1 MGGMKTKAGRELQ
14 RIGVILERTLR
25 DMSLEGKLKEHE
37 VWNAWDGVVGKHVS
51 RNAQPES
58 IRNKILFVRVST
70 SPWMQQLSYMGE
82 GIVEALNKR
91 LGGPIVQ
98 GIRFKLGD
106 IPPKSKTTPPHR
118 GLLHTIPPLGK
129 GAARKIQETLSPI
142 KDVHMREILGRV
154 MFKDM
159 GSRKGKAR

>member
-14 RIGVILERTLR
+14 RVGSILERALKN
-25 DMSLEGKLKEHE
+25 MSLEGKLKEHE
-37 VWNAWDGVVGKHVS
+37 VWNVWDGVVGKHVS

-58 IRNKILFVRVST
+58 MRNKILFVRVST

-82 GIVEALNKR
+82 GIVEALNKK
-91 LGGPIVQ
+91 LGAPIVE
-98 GIRFKLGD
+98 GIRFRLGD
-106 IPPKSKTTPPHR
+106 VAPKSKPTSPHPE
-118 GLLHTIPPLGK
+118 LPHTIPPLGK

-142 KDVHMREILGRV
+142 KNGHMREILGRV

>member
-1 MGGMKTKAGRELQ
+1 M
-14 RIGVILERTLR
+14 
-25 DMSLEGKLKEHE
+25 KEHE
-37 VWNAWDGVVGKHVS
+37 VWNVWDGIVGKHVS

-58 IRNKILFVRVST
+58 MRNKILFVKVST

-91 LGGPIVQ
+91 LGAPIVE

-106 IPPKSKTTPPHR
+106 VAPKSKPTPPHP
-118 GLLHTIPPLGK
+118 GGLHTIPPLRK
-129 GAARKIQETLSPI
+129 GDAKKVQETLSPI
-142 KDVHMREILGRV
+142 KDVRMREILGRV
-154 MFKDM
+154 MSKDM

>member
-1 MGGMKTKAGRELQ
+1 MKTKAGRELQ
-14 RIGVILERTLR
+14 RVGSILERALKN
-25 DMSLEGKLKEHE
+25 MSLEGKLKEHE
-37 VWNAWDGVVGKHVS
+37 VWNVWDGIVGKHVS

-58 IRNKILFVRVST
+58 MRNKILFVRVST

-91 LGGPIVQ
+91 LGAPLVE

-106 IPPKSKTTPPHR
+106 VAPKSKPTPPHP
-118 GLLHTIPPLGK
+118 GLLHTILPLGK
-129 GAARKIQETLSPI
+129 DAARKIQETLSPI
-142 KDVHMREILGRV
+142 KDGQMREILGRV

-159 GSRKGKAR
+159 GSRKGKTR

>member
-1 MGGMKTKAGRELQ
+1 MKTKAGRELQ
-14 RIGVILERTLR
+14 RVGSILERALKN
-25 DMSLEGKLKEHE
+25 MSLTGKLKEHE
-37 VWNAWDGVVGKHVS
+37 VWNVWDAVVGKHVS
-51 RNAQPES
+51 LHAQPER

-91 LGGPIVQ
+91 LGAPIVE

-106 IPPKSKTTPPHR
+106 VAPKSKPTPPHP
-118 GLLHTIPPLGK
+118 GPLHTFLPLPK
-129 GAARKIQETLSPI
+129 GAARKIEETLSPI
-142 KDVHMREILGRV
+142 KDGQIRDILGRV

>member
-1 MGGMKTKAGRELQ
+1 M
-14 RIGVILERTLR
+14 
-25 DMSLEGKLKEHE
+25 KEHE
-37 VWNAWDGVVGKHVS
+37 VWNVWDGIVGKHVS

-58 IRNKILFVRVST
+58 MRNKILFVRVST

-91 LGGPIVQ
+91 LGARIVE

-106 IPPKSKTTPPHR
+106 VAPKSKPTTPHP
-118 GLLHTIPPLGK
+118 GLLHTTPPLRK

-142 KDVHMREILGRV
+142 NDAHMKEILGRV
-154 MFKDM
+154 MSKDM